1 MIPKKKIFLIVIFF
15 LLSFT
20 KVWSNESIAFLDVE
34 LIINKSEP
42 ALKIIKKIE
51 ELRDEESKKLKKI
64 ENELNKKNEEISK
77 TKNLISEEELK
88 KKISVLR
95 KEANSF
101 EELRKKTIRNLNI
114 RKNKELSEFLKLI
127 DPLVRRY
134 MKENSIDIIIDKKNI
149 FMAKAKNDITKDILQ
164 IVNTEI
170 K

>member
-20 KVWSNESIAFLDVE
+20 KVWSNENIAFLDVE

-51 ELRDEESKKLKKI
+51 ELRNEESKKLKKI

-114 RKNKELSEFLKLI
+114 RKNKELNEFLKLI

>member
-1 MIPKKKIFLIVIFF
+1 MIFKKKIFLIIIFF

-20 KVWSNESIAFLDVE
+20 KVWSKENIAFLDVE

-51 ELRDEESKKLKKI
+51 KLRNKESKKLKEI
-64 ENELNKKNEEISK
+64 ENELNKKNEEILK
-77 TKNLISEEELK
+77 TKNLISEEELRN
-88 KKISVLR
+88 KISVLK

-101 EELRKKTIRNLNI
+101 EELRKKTIKDLNI
-114 RKNKELSEFLKLI
+114 KKNNELSEFLKLI
-127 DPLVRRY
+127 DPLVRKY

-149 FMAKAKNDITKDILQ
+149 FMAKAENDITKDILQ
-164 IVNTEI
+164 IINTEI

>member
-20 KVWSNESIAFLDVE
+20 KVWSNENIAFLDVE

-51 ELRDEESKKLKKI
+51 KLRNKESKKLKEI
-64 ENELNKKNEEISK
+64 ENELNKKNEEILK

-88 KKISVLR
+88 NKISVLR
-95 KEANSF
+95 KEANTF
-101 EELRKKTIRNLNI
+101 EELRKKTIKDLNI
-114 RKNKELSEFLKLI
+114 KKNNELSEFLKLI
-127 DPLVRRY
+127 DPLVRKY
-134 MKENSIDIIIDKKNI
+134 MRENSIDIIIDKKNI
-149 FMAKAKNDITKDILQ
+149 FMAKAENDITKDILQ
-164 IVNTEI
+164 IINTEI

>member
-1 MIPKKKIFLIVIFF
+1 MIFKKKIFLIIIFF

-20 KVWSNESIAFLDVE
+20 KVWSKENIAFLDVE

-51 ELRDEESKKLKKI
+51 KLRNIETKKLKEI
-64 ENELNKKNEEISK
+64 ENGLSKKNEEILK

-88 KKISVLR
+88 NKISDLR
-95 KEANSF
+95 KEVNSF
-101 EELRKKTIRNLNI
+101 EELRRKIIKDLNI
-114 RKNKELSEFLKLI
+114 KKNNELSKFLKLI
-127 DPLVRRY
+127 DPIVRKY

-149 FMAKAKNDITKDILQ
+149 FMAKAENDITKDILQ
-164 IVNTEI
+164 IINTEI

>member
-1 MIPKKKIFLIVIFF
+1 MILKKKIFLIIIFF

-20 KVWSNESIAFLDVE
+20 KAWSNENIAFLDVE

-51 ELRDEESKKLKKI
+51 KLRNKETQKLKEI
-64 ENELNKKNEEISK
+64 ENELNKKNDEILK

-88 KKISVLR
+88 NKISVLR
-95 KEANSF
+95 KEVNSF
-101 EELRKKTIRNLNI
+101 EKLRKKTIKDLNI
-114 RKNKELSEFLKLI
+114 KKNNELNEFLKLI
-127 DPLVRRY
+127 DPLVRKY

-149 FMAKAKNDITKDILQ
+149 FMAKAENDITKDILQ
-164 IVNTEI
+164 IINTEI